1 MPPGR
6 ICNVLWTFERM
17 VDKELRSNV
26 RDTIR
31 EVTKTDCEDLCLSE
45 NRFDCRSAS
54 YDHLTKE
61 CHLSAD
67 DRFTHPDAFVTK
79 QGTDYLE
86 NQCQASKFICYII
99 IAQLVEII
107 SEENIL
113 ILIHLIFPKTEGR
126 KTDLQDIRVV
136 NAGLKQ
142 LNQTN
147 LT

>member
-1 MPPGR
+1 MLTGR
-6 ICNVLWTFERM
+6 SCNALWTFERM

-99 IAQLVEII
+99 AQLVEII
-107 SEENIL
+107 SGGNIL
-113 ILIHLIFPKTEGR
+113 ILIHLIFPKPEGR
-126 KTDLQDIRVV
+126 KPDLQEIR
-136 NAGLKQ
+136 L
-142 LNQTN
+142 
-147 LT
+147 

>member
-1 MPPGR
+1 MPNGSY
-6 ICNVLWTFERM
+6 NALWTFEWM

-99 IAQLVEII
+99 AQLVEII
-107 SEENIL
+107 SGGNIL
-113 ILIHLIFPKTEGR
+113 ILIHLIFPKPEGR
-126 KTDLQDIRVV
+126 KPDLQEIW
-136 NAGLKQ
+136 L
-142 LNQTN
+142 
-147 LT
+147 

>member
-1 MPPGR
+1 MPNGSY
-6 ICNVLWTFERM
+6 NALWTFEWM

-99 IAQLVEII
+99 AQLVEII
-107 SEENIL
+107 SGGNIL
-113 ILIHLIFPKTEGR
+113 ILIHLIFPKPEGR
-126 KTDLQDIRVV
+126 KPDLQEIR
-136 NAGLKQ
+136 L
-142 LNQTN
+142 
-147 LT
+147 

>member
-1 MPPGR
+1 MPTGR
-6 ICNVLWTFERM
+6 SCNALWTFERM

-86 NQCQASKFICYII
+86 NQCQASKFICYMYT
-99 IAQLVEII
+99 IAQLVEIV

-113 ILIHLIFPKTEGR
+113 INFDSSNVFQNQKVENQIR
-126 KTDLQDIRVV
+126 KKL
-136 NAGLKQ
+136 
-142 LNQTN
+142 
-147 LT
+147 

>member
-1 MPPGR
+1 MLTGR
-6 ICNVLWTFERM
+6 TCNALWTFERM

-86 NQCQASKFICYII
+86 NQCQASKY
-99 IAQLVEII
+99 LVH
-107 SEENIL
+107 STYATYVLDFHNGFKSFL
-113 ILIHLIFPKTEGR
+113 R
-126 KTDLQDIRVV
+126 KHYNFDTSDFDP
-136 NAGLKQ
+136 
-142 LNQTN
+142 
-147 LT
+147 

>member
-1 MPPGR
+1 MPTGR
-6 ICNVLWTFERM
+6 SCNALWTFERM

-31 EVTKTDCEDLCLSE
+31 GVNKTDCEDLCLSE

-86 NQCQASKFICYII
+86 NQCQASKFLVHSMQHMYYI
-99 IAQLVEII
+99 
-107 SEENIL
+107 
-113 ILIHLIFPKTEGR
+113 FTMG
-126 KTDLQDIRVV
+126 
-136 NAGLKQ
+136 
-142 LNQTN
+142 
-147 LT
+147 

>member
-1 MPPGR
+1 MPTGR
-6 ICNVLWTFERM
+6 SCNALWTFERM

-86 NQCQASKFICYII
+86 NQCQASKFKCYII

-107 SEENIL
+107 SEVE
-113 ILIHLIFPKTEGR
+113 F
-126 KTDLQDIRVV
+126 
-136 NAGLKQ
+136 
-142 LNQTN
+142 
-147 LT
+147 

>member
-1 MPPGR
+1 MPNGSY
-6 ICNVLWTFERM
+6 NALWTFEWM

-86 NQCQASKFICYII
+86 NQCQASKFICYT
-99 IAQLVEII
+99 IAQLIEII
-107 SEENIL
+107 SGGNIL
-113 ILIHLIFPKTEGR
+113 ILIHLIFPKPEGR
-126 KTDLQDIRVV
+126 KPDLQEIW
-136 NAGLKQ
+136 L
-142 LNQTN
+142 
-147 LT
+147 